1 MGSPEWLMPLLP
13 WGKPEIF
20 RIEARAALPHCD
32 TQSPS
37 PSTYPYVFEVSGEN
51 GAAVRP
57 QAGPEDPFAELPLP
71 VTPLEAKR
79 VWEEQRRPSSFYD
92 RCEVE
97 KAEVASAVSSTA
109 ARPSLHGVQAAAGSR
124 RARLGGYERIWRLLI
139 YLDDHLARHSTAA
152 AGPRRCGRGRRRS
165 FNTPYLACL

>member
-20 RIEARAALPHCD
+20 RIEARAALPHSD

-37 PSTYPYVFEVSGEN
+37 PSTYPHVFEVSGEN

-79 VWEEQRRPSSFYD
+79 VWEEQRRPSARNVAKALNPSGSARSFYD
-92 RCEVE
+92 RCEV
-97 KAEVASAVSSTA
+97 
-109 ARPSLHGVQAAAGSR
+109 
-124 RARLGGYERIWRLLI
+124 
-139 YLDDHLARHSTAA
+139 
-152 AGPRRCGRGRRRS
+152 
-165 FNTPYLACL
+165 